1 MSNNLE
7 GVNIRKKKM
16 ENFLNYINK
25 HNYLSRNPVFLIF
38 ISDDFERYKN
48 EIREGVTFFDICQ
61 KKVKEIIIGE
71 KKQTHH
77 ILDLS
82 EENIKKEKLRFQR
95 IEKGVEMS
103 ADFIKNILSEIK
115 IKSKTLLKISEVTQI
130 LNNSNFQLEVNGV
143 DNDFVVM
150 KAEYK
155 LESDCYKSIGEKLN
169 GYAGKIELLNENVV
183 NYRNIVIALIEIFER
198 KKQIDF
204 ELQKEKNEE
213 FLQNKEGI
221 NKMGKLANELN
232 IQFIEELN
240 NFKENLEGNYLSYI
254 EQFFSLKKQME
265 EETKYSFSGER
276 FGVVNNTNNN
286 HLNYND
292 EHFS

>member
-169 GYAGKIELLNENVV
+169 VYAGKIELLNENVV

-240 NFKENLEGNYLSYI
+240 NFKENLEGNYLIYI
-254 EQFFSLKKQME
+254 KQFFSLKKQME
-265 EETKYSFSGER
+265 EETKYSFTGER

-286 HLNYND
+286 PLNYND

>member
-1 MSNNLE
+1 MSNSLE

-155 LESDCYKSIGEKLN
+155 LESDCYKSIVEKLN

-240 NFKENLEGNYLSYI
+240 NFKENLEENYLSYI

-286 HLNYND
+286 PLNYND

>member
-155 LESDCYKSIGEKLN
+155 LESDCYKSIGERLN

-240 NFKENLEGNYLSYI
+240 NFKENLEKNYLSYI

-286 HLNYND
+286 PLNYND

>member
-1 MSNNLE
+1 MSNSLE

-155 LESDCYKSIGEKLN
+155 LESDCYKSIVEKLN

-240 NFKENLEGNYLSYI
+240 NFKENLEGNYLIYI
-254 EQFFSLKKQME
+254 KQFFSLKKQME

-286 HLNYND
+286 PLNYND

>member
-1 MSNNLE
+1 
-7 GVNIRKKKM
+7 
-16 ENFLNYINK
+16 
-25 HNYLSRNPVFLIF
+25 
-38 ISDDFERYKN
+38 
-48 EIREGVTFFDICQ
+48 
-61 KKVKEIIIGE
+61 
-71 KKQTHH
+71 
-77 ILDLS
+77 
-82 EENIKKEKLRFQR
+82 
-95 IEKGVEMS
+95 MS

-155 LESDCYKSIGEKLN
+155 LESDCYKSIVEKLN

-232 IQFIEELN
+232 IQFIEEGN
-240 NFKENLEGNYLSYI
+240 NLKENLEENDLSYI

-276 FGVVNNTNNN
+276 FGVVKNTNNN
-286 HLNYND
+286 PLNYND

>member
-25 HNYLSRNPVFLIF
+25 HYYLSKNPVFLIF

-61 KKVKEIIIGE
+61 KKVKEFIIGD
-71 KKQTHH
+71 KKPTHH

-115 IKSKTLLKISEVTQI
+115 SKSKSLLKISEVTHI
-130 LNNSNFQLEVNGV
+130 LNDSNFQLEVNGV

-150 KAEYK
+150 KSEYK

-169 GYAGKIELLNENVV
+169 GYAGKIEVLYENVV
-183 NYRNIVIALIEIFER
+183 NYRNVVIALIEIFER

-232 IQFIEELN
+232 IQFIDELN
-240 NFKENLEGNYLSYI
+240 NFKENLERNYILYI

-276 FGVVNNTNNN
+276 FGVVNNTNNKP
-286 HLNYND
+286 LNYND
-292 EHFS
+292 DHFS

>member
-155 LESDCYKSIGEKLN
+155 LESDCYKSIVEKLN

-240 NFKENLEGNYLSYI
+240 NFKENLEGNYLIYI
-254 EQFFSLKKQME
+254 KQFFSLKKQME

-286 HLNYND
+286 PLNYND

>member
-25 HNYLSRNPVFLIF
+25 HYYLSKNPVFLIF
-38 ISDDFERYKN
+38 ISYDFERYKN

-61 KKVKEIIIGE
+61 KKVKEFIIGD
-71 KKQTHH
+71 KKPTHH

-115 IKSKTLLKISEVTQI
+115 SKSKSLLKISEVTHI
-130 LNNSNFQLEVNGV
+130 LNDSNFQLEVNGV

-150 KAEYK
+150 KSEYK

-169 GYAGKIELLNENVV
+169 GYAGKIEVLYENVV
-183 NYRNIVIALIEIFER
+183 NYRNVVIALIEIFER

-232 IQFIEELN
+232 IQFIDELN
-240 NFKENLEGNYLSYI
+240 NFKENLERNYILYI

-276 FGVVNNTNNN
+276 FGVVNNTNNKP
-286 HLNYND
+286 LNYND
-292 EHFS
+292 DHFS

>member
-155 LESDCYKSIGEKLN
+155 LESDCYKSIGERLN

-240 NFKENLEGNYLSYI
+240 NFKENLEKNYLSYI

-286 HLNYND
+286 SLNYND

>member
-155 LESDCYKSIGEKLN
+155 LESDCYKSIGERLN

-183 NYRNIVIALIEIFER
+183 NYRNIVIAFIEIFER

-240 NFKENLEGNYLSYI
+240 NFKENLEKNYLSYI

-286 HLNYND
+286 PLNYND

>member
-155 LESDCYKSIGEKLN
+155 LESDCYKSIGERLN

-254 EQFFSLKKQME
+254 KQFFSLKKQME

-286 HLNYND
+286 PLNYND

>member
-1 MSNNLE
+1 MSNSLE

-155 LESDCYKSIGEKLN
+155 LESDCYKSIVEKLN

-254 EQFFSLKKQME
+254 KQFFSLKKQME

-286 HLNYND
+286 PLNYND

>member
-1 MSNNLE
+1 MSNSLE

-155 LESDCYKSIGEKLN
+155 LESDCYKSIVEKLN

-240 NFKENLEGNYLSYI
+240 NFKENLEKNYLSYI

-276 FGVVNNTNNN
+276 FGVVKNTNNN
-286 HLNYND
+286 PLNYND

>member
-155 LESDCYKSIGEKLN
+155 LESDCYKSIVEKLN

-240 NFKENLEGNYLSYI
+240 NFKENLEGNYLRYI
-254 EQFFSLKKQME
+254 KQFFSLKKQME

-286 HLNYND
+286 SLNYND

>member
-25 HNYLSRNPVFLIF
+25 HYYLSKNPVFLIF
-38 ISDDFERYKN
+38 ISYDFERYKN

-61 KKVKEIIIGE
+61 KKVKEFIIGD
-71 KKQTHH
+71 KKPTHH

-115 IKSKTLLKISEVTQI
+115 SKSKSLLKISEVTHI
-130 LNNSNFQLEVNGV
+130 LNDSNFQLEVNGV

-150 KAEYK
+150 KSEYK

-169 GYAGKIELLNENVV
+169 GYAGKIEVLYENVV
-183 NYRNIVIALIEIFER
+183 NYRNVVIALIEIFER
-198 KKQIDF
+198 KKKMKSSFRIK
-204 ELQKEKNEE
+204 KE
-213 FLQNKEGI
+213 
-221 NKMGKLANELN
+221 
-232 IQFIEELN
+232 
-240 NFKENLEGNYLSYI
+240 
-254 EQFFSLKKQME
+254 
-265 EETKYSFSGER
+265 
-276 FGVVNNTNNN
+276 
-286 HLNYND
+286 
-292 EHFS
+292 

>member
-155 LESDCYKSIGEKLN
+155 LESDCYKSIVEKLN

-240 NFKENLEGNYLSYI
+240 NFKENLEKNYLSYI

-286 HLNYND
+286 PLNYND

>member
-286 HLNYND
+286 PLNYND

>member
-155 LESDCYKSIGEKLN
+155 LESDCYKSIVEKLN

-240 NFKENLEGNYLSYI
+240 NFKENLEENYLSYI

-286 HLNYND
+286 PLNYND

>member
-1 MSNNLE
+1 MSNSLE

-155 LESDCYKSIGEKLN
+155 LESDCYKSIVEKLN

-240 NFKENLEGNYLSYI
+240 NFKENLEENYLSYI

-276 FGVVNNTNNN
+276 FGVVKNTNNN
-286 HLNYND
+286 PLNYND

>member
-25 HNYLSRNPVFLIF
+25 HNYLSKNPVFLIF

-61 KKVKEIIIGE
+61 KKVKELIIGE

-115 IKSKTLLKISEVTQI
+115 TKSNTLLKISEVTHI

-150 KAEYK
+150 KSEYK
-155 LESDCYKSIGEKLN
+155 IESDCYKSIGEKLN
-169 GYAGKIELLNENVV
+169 GYAGKIELLYENVV
-183 NYRNIVIALIEIFER
+183 NYRNVVIALIEIFER

-240 NFKENLEGNYLSYI
+240 NFKENLEGNYLIYI
-254 EQFFSLKKQME
+254 EQLFTLKKQME

-286 HLNYND
+286 PLNYND
-292 EHFS
+292 DHFS

>member
-115 IKSKTLLKISEVTQI
+115 IKSRTLLKISEVTQI

-155 LESDCYKSIGEKLN
+155 LESDCYKSIGERLN

-240 NFKENLEGNYLSYI
+240 NFKENLEKNYLSYI

-286 HLNYND
+286 PLNYND

>member
-1 MSNNLE
+1 
-7 GVNIRKKKM
+7 M
-16 ENFLNYINK
+16 ENSKNQVDRSSVPEWNFTILMNDFDDDYWD
-25 HNYLSRNPVFLIF
+25 
-38 ISDDFERYKN
+38 DDFERYKN

-155 LESDCYKSIGEKLN
+155 LESDCYKSIVEKLN

-240 NFKENLEGNYLSYI
+240 NFKENLEGNYLIYI
-254 EQFFSLKKQME
+254 KQFFSLKKQME

-286 HLNYND
+286 PLNYND

>member
-155 LESDCYKSIGEKLN
+155 LESDCYKSIVEKLN

-240 NFKENLEGNYLSYI
+240 NFKENLEGNYLSFI

-286 HLNYND
+286 SLNYND

>member
-155 LESDCYKSIGEKLN
+155 LESDCYKSIVEKLN

-286 HLNYND
+286 SLNYND

>member
-155 LESDCYKSIGEKLN
+155 LESDCYKSIVEKLN

-254 EQFFSLKKQME
+254 EQFFSLKKQIE

-286 HLNYND
+286 PLNYND

>member
-1 MSNNLE
+1 MNNNLE

-25 HNYLSRNPVFLIF
+25 HYYLSKNPVFLIF
-38 ISDDFERYKN
+38 ISDDFELYKN

-61 KKVKEIIIGE
+61 KKVKEFIIGD
-71 KKQTHH
+71 KKPTHH

-103 ADFIKNILSEIK
+103 ADFIKIILSEIK
-115 IKSKTLLKISEVTQI
+115 SKSKSLLKISEVTNI
-130 LNNSNFQLEVNGV
+130 LNDSNFQLEVNGV

-150 KAEYK
+150 KSEYK

-169 GYAGKIELLNENVV
+169 GYAGKIEVLYENVV
-183 NYRNIVIALIEIFER
+183 NYRNVVIALIEIFER

-232 IQFIEELN
+232 IQFIDELN
-240 NFKENLEGNYLSYI
+240 NFKENLERNYILYI

-276 FGVVNNTNNN
+276 FGVVNNTNNKP
-286 HLNYND
+286 LNYND
-292 EHFS
+292 DHFS

>member
-155 LESDCYKSIGEKLN
+155 LESDCYKSIGERLN

-240 NFKENLEGNYLSYI
+240 NFKENLEENYLSYI

-286 HLNYND
+286 PLNYND

>member
-1 MSNNLE
+1 MSNSLE

-155 LESDCYKSIGEKLN
+155 LESDCYKSIVEKLN

-240 NFKENLEGNYLSYI
+240 NFKENLEGNYVIYI
-254 EQFFSLKKQME
+254 KQFFSLKKQME

-286 HLNYND
+286 PLNYND

>member
-25 HNYLSRNPVFLIF
+25 HNYLSKNPVFLIF

-61 KKVKEIIIGE
+61 KKVKELIIGE

-115 IKSKTLLKISEVTQI
+115 TKSKTLLKISEVTHI

-150 KAEYK
+150 KSEYK
-155 LESDCYKSIGEKLN
+155 IESDCYKSIGEKLN
-169 GYAGKIELLNENVV
+169 GYAGKIELLYENVV
-183 NYRNIVIALIEIFER
+183 NYRNVVIALIEIFER

-240 NFKENLEGNYLSYI
+240 NFKENLEGNYLIYI
-254 EQFFSLKKQME
+254 EQLFTLKKQME

-286 HLNYND
+286 PLNYND
-292 EHFS
+292 DHFS

>member
-1 MSNNLE
+1 
-7 GVNIRKKKM
+7 
-16 ENFLNYINK
+16 
-25 HNYLSRNPVFLIF
+25 
-38 ISDDFERYKN
+38 
-48 EIREGVTFFDICQ
+48 
-61 KKVKEIIIGE
+61 
-71 KKQTHH
+71 
-77 ILDLS
+77 
-82 EENIKKEKLRFQR
+82 
-95 IEKGVEMS
+95 MS

-155 LESDCYKSIGEKLN
+155 LESDCYKSIGERLN
-169 GYAGKIELLNENVV
+169 VYAGKIELLNENVV

-240 NFKENLEGNYLSYI
+240 NFKENIEGKYLSYI

-286 HLNYND
+286 PLNYND

>member
-155 LESDCYKSIGEKLN
+155 LESDCYKSIGEKLD

-254 EQFFSLKKQME
+254 KQFFSLKKQME

-276 FGVVNNTNNN
+276 FGVVHNTNNN
-286 HLNYND
+286 PLNYND

>member
-155 LESDCYKSIGEKLN
+155 LESDCYKSIVEKLN
-169 GYAGKIELLNENVV
+169 GYAGKIELLNENVE

-240 NFKENLEGNYLSYI
+240 NFKENLEGNYLIYI
-254 EQFFSLKKQME
+254 KQFFSLKKQME

-286 HLNYND
+286 PLNYND

>member
-1 MSNNLE
+1 MSNSLE

-155 LESDCYKSIGEKLN
+155 LESDCYKSIVEKLN
-169 GYAGKIELLNENVV
+169 GYAGKIELLNENVE

-240 NFKENLEGNYLSYI
+240 NFKENLEENYLSYI

-286 HLNYND
+286 SLNYND

>member
-25 HNYLSRNPVFLIF
+25 HNYLSKNPVFLIF

-61 KKVKEIIIGE
+61 KKVKELIIGE

-115 IKSKTLLKISEVTQI
+115 TKSKTLLKISEVTHI

-150 KAEYK
+150 KSEYK
-155 LESDCYKSIGEKLN
+155 IESDCYKSIGEKLN
-169 GYAGKIELLNENVV
+169 GYAGKIELLYENVV
-183 NYRNIVIALIEIFER
+183 NYRNVVIALIEIFER

-240 NFKENLEGNYLSYI
+240 NFKENLEGNYLIYI
-254 EQFFSLKKQME
+254 EQLFTLKKQME

-286 HLNYND
+286 PLNYND

>member
-155 LESDCYKSIGEKLN
+155 LESDCYKSIVEKLN
-169 GYAGKIELLNENVV
+169 GYAGKIELLNENVE

-254 EQFFSLKKQME
+254 KQFFSLKKQME

-286 HLNYND
+286 PLNYND